1 MILALCF
8 SLVFSNVLNAAAMVQ
23 SNRFT
28 VFLNSENK
36 ADLSGVTVKIYNKI
50 NITAVS
56 KALNTFETEYVSS
69 ATSDA
74 NGKISFE
81 KPNGPFLIDF
91 DC

>member
-1 MILALCF
+1 M
-8 SLVFSNVLNAAAMVQ
+8 
-23 SNRFT
+23 
-28 VFLNSENK
+28 
-36 ADLSGVTVKIYNKI
+36 TVKIYNKI

-81 KPNGPFLIDF
+81 KPNGPFLIEF
-91 DC
+91 DLSTLPSGMGLKKRNISYNQASVQSDTVKINYKEIL